1 MNSTVIEAAAV
12 VAALI
17 FGLRRALSLSKLAA
31 RDGRRAFW
39 SISALLLA
47 WFLAALLL
55 TWLGFYQG
63 SSTRIPTIQYGLLI
77 PIAAGVV
84 LFRRWPV
91 LRRVIESAPQ
101 EWIVSVQ
108 VYRALGL
115 IFLVLYAEGRLP
127 GAFALP
133 AGFGDVL
140 AGLLAPIV
148 GIAVARQWRG
158 SASLL
163 RAWNWLGI
171 TDLVVAVT
179 TGFLSSPS
187 PFQMLALDRPNE
199 LISAFPLAMIP
210 VFLVPLSILLH
221 LASLEKLR
229 QTATASHA
237 AMLTSRE
244 TRHGAHSISHASA
257 PILREQPFRP
267 TTVQPEP

>member
-1 MNSTVIEAAAV
+1 MNNTVIE
-12 VAALI
+12 
-17 FGLRRALSLSKLAA
+17 A

-47 WFLAALLL
+47 WFSASLLL

-63 SSTRIPTIQYGLLI
+63 SSTRIPTLQYGLLI
-77 PIAAGVV
+77 PIAAGVL
-84 LFRRWPV
+84 LFWRWPV
-91 LRRVIESAPQ
+91 LRRVVESAPQ

-108 VYRALGL
+108 VYRVLGL
-115 IFLVLYAEGRLP
+115 IFLVLYAEGRMP

-133 AGFGDVL
+133 AGCGDVL
-140 AGLLAPIV
+140 VGLLAPVV

-171 TDLVVAVT
+171 GDLVVAVA

-187 PFQMLALDRPNE
+187 RFQMLAFDRPNG

-221 LASLEKLR
+221 LASLEKL
-229 QTATASHA
+229 
-237 AMLTSRE
+237 SRGSSFR
-244 TRHGAHSISHASA
+244 TRACFWM
-257 PILREQPFRP
+257 RD
-267 TTVQPEP
+267 TTEVSS